1 MFDVVLSKLDSM
13 KDYNISRNI
22 YVKRDIQLFLER
34 VTDIGQKQKK
44 IVHVVNPKIKNRMI
58 YTRPLGYR

>member
-44 IVHVVNPKIKNRMI
+44 NVHVVNPKIKNRMI